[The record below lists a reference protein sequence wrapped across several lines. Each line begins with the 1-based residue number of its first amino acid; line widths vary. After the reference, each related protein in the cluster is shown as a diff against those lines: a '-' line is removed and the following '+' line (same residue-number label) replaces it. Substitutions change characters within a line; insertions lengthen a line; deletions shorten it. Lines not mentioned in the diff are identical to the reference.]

1 MLRILIVVLV
11 LLVAAMF
18 VLPRGQRG
26 AAPQNATELPQPTP
40 LADVR
45 FVDKS
50 GREAH
55 LSDFKGDF
63 TLLFFGFTNCP
74 DVCPLTLAMLAQVRA
89 DIAQRAPRFTPRVLF
104 VSVDPGR
111 DTPERIAAYL
121 NGFDAEFAGVTAPDA
136 DLAPLLMQLGV
147 AVEKQH
153 DHSGGG
159 NYNVVH
165 NSAIYVLD
173 PNAEWIAVSTGPH
186 DPKVFASDYLRIRQ
200 RHAAS
205 GAATTG
211 GIFWTISL
219 SPETGTFVTQM
230 PSRAARTCGVPHRKT
245 QIDRATHGIQARRT
259 ASMATGAADAAAGL
273 AASAGASFGIVV
285 MGLAGFQILRK
296 AARLAMDV
304 MAAMMSTSQGVE

>member
-26 AAPQNATELPQPTP
+26 AAPQNATELPQPTA

-45 FVDKS
+45 FIDQS
-50 GREAH
+50 GRETHFA
-55 LSDFKGDF
+55 DYKGDF

-74 DVCPLTLAMLAQVRA
+74 DVCPLTLQLLAQVRA
-89 DIAQRAPRFTPRVLF
+89 DIASRAPRFTPRVLF

-121 NGFDAEFAGVTAPDA
+121 KGFDPAFAGVTASDA
-136 DLAPLLMQLGV
+136 DLAPLLAQLGV
-147 AVEKQH
+147 AVEKEH

-159 NYNVVH
+159 HYNVVH

-173 PNAEWIAVSTGPH
+173 PNADWIAVSTGPH

-200 RHAAS
+200 RHAGS
-205 GAATTG
+205 GAR
-211 GIFWTISL
+211 
-219 SPETGTFVTQM
+219 P
-230 PSRAARTCGVPHRKT
+230 P
-245 QIDRATHGIQARRT
+245 
-259 ASMATGAADAAAGL
+259 GA
-273 AASAGASFGIVV
+273 
-285 MGLAGFQILRK
+285 
-296 AARLAMDV
+296 
-304 MAAMMSTSQGVE
+304 

>member
-89 DIAQRAPRFTPRVLF
+89 DIEARAPRFTPRVLF
-104 VSVDPGR
+104 VSVDPER

-121 NGFDAEFAGVTAPDA
+121 NGFDEKFAGVTASDA
-136 DLAPLLMQLGV
+136 ELQPLLAQLGV

-159 NYNVVH
+159 HYNVVH

-173 PNAEWIAVSTGPH
+173 PNADWIAVSTGPH

-200 RHAAS
+200 RHAGS
-205 GAATTG
+205 GAR
-211 GIFWTISL
+211 
-219 SPETGTFVTQM
+219 P
-230 PSRAARTCGVPHRKT
+230 P
-245 QIDRATHGIQARRT
+245 
-259 ASMATGAADAAAGL
+259 GA
-273 AASAGASFGIVV
+273 
-285 MGLAGFQILRK
+285 
-296 AARLAMDV
+296 
-304 MAAMMSTSQGVE
+304 